1 MKLSD
6 GEWKIMQILWGE
18 APQTITRLTK
28 ELAEDTG
35 WTKHTVISYL
45 KRMEEKGAVR
55 FVTAGR
61 TKQFYPVIREG
72 EAEVRETRD
81 FLEKVF
87 HGKFGLLL
95 HTMVQQQSFTDEEIE
110 EMQQILDEAKKMP

>member
-61 TKQFYPVIREG
+61 TKQFYPVIREE

>member
-6 GEWKIMQILWGE
+6 GEWKIMQILWRE
-18 APQTITRLTK
+18 QPRTIIQITK
-28 ELAEDTG
+28 TLLDDTG

-55 FVTAGR
+55 FETEGR
-61 TKQFYPVIREG
+61 TKKYYPVIQEE

-87 HGKFGLLL
+87 HGRFGLML
-95 HTMVQQQSFTDEEIE
+95 HTMVQQQSFTEEEIE
-110 EMQQILDEAKKMP
+110 EMQQILEQAKKMP